1 MQKLLR
7 IDGHGAAT
15 LSGPDAAPWQARAVA
30 MFRRLQT
37 AAPRWAMRYRTRR
50 ALGELEAH
58 RLADIGKTTE
68 EARRE
73 CTKPFWQA

>member
-7 IDGHGAAT
+7 IDGYTAAT
-15 LSGPDAAPWQARAVA
+15 LLGFDAAPWQARAVA
-30 MFRRLQT
+30 MLRRVRT
-37 AAPRWAMRYRTRR
+37 AAPRWAMRHSTRR

-58 RLADIGKTTE
+58 QLADIGKTAE
-68 EARRE
+68 EARAE